1 MNSAAADSPQ
11 ERQVDTSA
19 RQGPSSLWLLTALAL
34 AITLAIPFFLVDVP
48 PVLDYPN
55 HLARY
60 PCWRIRAIPCW
71 RRCTFHVG
79 G

>member
-34 AITLAIPFFLVDVP
+34 AITLAIPFFLVDAFASC
-48 PVLDYPN
+48 D
-55 HLARY
+55 
-60 PCWRIRAIPCW
+60 
-71 RRCTFHVG
+71 
-79 G
+79 